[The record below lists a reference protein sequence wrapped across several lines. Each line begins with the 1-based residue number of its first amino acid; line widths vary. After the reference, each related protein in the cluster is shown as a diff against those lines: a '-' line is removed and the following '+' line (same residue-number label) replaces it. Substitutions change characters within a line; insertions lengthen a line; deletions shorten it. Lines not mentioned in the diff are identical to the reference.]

1 MEYTAGRTEGGGH
14 DGEIRQEA
22 KTIDKIIE
30 IKING
35 SHLTRDSQTA
45 GVQGEANAAAVRIE
59 FDPGWDGLA
68 KTITW
73 WNARGGNEVKRILT
87 ADLLEDVT
95 AGGRIYLAAIPG
107 EAMTEAGKCRFA
119 IDGYVTG
126 QRRRSVYGELV
137 VLPGSAGADGIDPTP
152 TQAEQLQV
160 QIDALQEQLRE
171 GLSAALEAE
180 ESAASASA
188 DAATA
193 ARQRAGAEESSAAAA
208 ASEQKAA
215 KDALAARS
223 YAEGGT
229 GTREGE
235 DHHNARYYME
245 QAQKM
250 AGGEFLTE
258 GLLEQRLDTL
268 TPGEIGAASAADNR
282 VRTYTALSDIG
293 LTNADMDAADFQGNL
308 VRILRALPSR
318 SELWM
323 YTSGSTVPN
332 LQASVTA
339 ALTADL
345 GLPSLTMLDCRFE
358 RIGSVTLLARV
369 TPQNYNTTALWHA
382 KEFACVL
389 RCSEGSE
396 GSRTPFVLSRDPGGF
411 YGPNHKPLPAA
422 LGAAAADHTHAASEI
437 VSGTVAES
445 RLPTMSVSKGGT
457 GRGSLTAGK
466 YLVGNGTGAVAL
478 KAAAEVL
485 THIGAAAADHGH
497 TAEAVGALPIVDAPA
512 AGGDTNDMDKVLTSG
527 AHLALYRTDGTT
539 AGTPAKAGLT
549 TMSYATILSF
559 AISATRGCQ
568 LALVSGSNLVCVR
581 RLYGSTPG
589 PWGALYTENNRPTAE
604 ALGAARVQSGSYAGT
619 GLGGAAN
626 PTAVTLPFEPKL
638 LIVTPVRRLEI
649 SHSDEDPMLHCIVWS
664 KGLTE
669 SLGASVGGVRYS
681 RIYAQSGT
689 TVSWYIENIE
699 ESGDTQQVN
708 QLNAAGSTYHYV
720 AMG

>member
-1 MEYTAGRTEGGGH
+1 M
-14 DGEIRQEA
+14 
-22 KTIDKIIE
+22 
-30 IKING
+30 
-35 SHLTRDSQTA
+35 
-45 GVQGEANAAAVRIE
+45 
-59 FDPGWDGLA
+59 A

-73 WNARGGNEVKRILT
+73 WNARGGGEVKRILT
-87 ADLLEDVT
+87 ADLLEDAP

-137 VLPGSAGADGIDPTP
+137 VLPGAAGTEDADPTP

-171 GLSAALEAE
+171 GLTAALEAE

-188 DAATA
+188 DAAA
-193 ARQRAGAEESSAAAA
+193 AAQHSADAAESRTAAA
-208 ASEQKAA
+208 ASEQRTAQ
-215 KDALAARS
+215 DALAARS

-258 GLLEQRLDTL
+258 GLLEQRLDAL
-268 TPGEIGAASAADNR
+268 TPGEIGAAAAAEQR
-282 VRTYTALSDIG
+282 VRTYTALGDIG
-293 LTNADMDAADFQGNL
+293 LTNADMDAADLRGNL

-323 YTSGSTVPN
+323 YTSGSTVPD

-358 RIGSVTLLARV
+358 RIGSVTLLVRV

-382 KEFACVL
+382 REFACVL

-422 LGAAAADHTHAASEI
+422 LGAADAEHTHAASAL
-437 VSGTVAES
+437 VSGTVAEG
-445 RLPTMSVSKGGT
+445 RLPTIPVSKGGT
-457 GRGSLTAGK
+457 GRDSLTAGS
-466 YLVGNGTGAVAL
+466 YLVGSGTGAVAL

-485 THIGAAAADHGH
+485 THIGAAAADHVH
-497 TAEAVGALPIVDAPA
+497 TAGEVGAIPVLDAPA
-512 AGGDTNDMDKVLTSG
+512 LGGDRNDMDKVLTSG
-527 AHLALYRTDGTT
+527 AHLAYYRTDGTT
-539 AGTPAKAGLT
+539 AGTPSAAGKTVRKYAVIL
-549 TMSYATILSF
+549 SYATST
-559 AISATRGCQ
+559 SRGVQ
-568 LALVSGSNLVCVR
+568 IAFISGSDLICARKLDGTV
-581 RLYGSTPG
+581 GE
-589 PWGALYTENNRPTAE
+589 WGALYTENKKPAP
-604 ALGAARVQSGSYAGT
+604 ADIGAARTETGSYVGT
-619 GLGGAAN
+619 GLGGAEN
-626 PTAVTLPFEPKL
+626 PTAVTLSFEPKV
-638 LIVTPVRRLEI
+638 LIVTPVRRLEV
-649 SHSDEDPMLHCIVWS
+649 SHGDEDPMLHYMVWS

-669 SLGASVGGVRYS
+669 SMGSSADGVRYS
-681 RIYAQSGT
+681 RIYAQNGS
-689 TVSWYIENIE
+689 TVSWYIDNIGGD
-699 ESGDTQQVN
+699 GDTQQVN
-708 QLNAAGSTYHYV
+708 QLNAAGSVYHYV
-720 AMG
+720 AIG